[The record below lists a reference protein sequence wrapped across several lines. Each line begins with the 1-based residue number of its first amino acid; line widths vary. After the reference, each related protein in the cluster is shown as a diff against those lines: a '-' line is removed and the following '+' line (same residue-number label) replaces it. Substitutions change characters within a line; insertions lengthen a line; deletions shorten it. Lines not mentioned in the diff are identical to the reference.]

1 MRTLAAQVTAITLLC
16 AGAAAAADMRVP
28 VKAPAPA
35 PVASYNWTGCYL
47 GGGGGYGM
55 YDQDT
60 QLFTAAGAP
69 INSSLDQGGRGW
81 FGTVQVGCDIQ
92 VGGSFVIGAF
102 ADYDW
107 SGIRGN
113 HTGGDGSVGLQS
125 GRVKL
130 DNSWAAGGRIGYL
143 VTPSLLG
150 FFSAG
155 YTQAEF
161 TGTTF
166 FFPGGVADNSATP
179 GSRLAATLSVV
190 APNMRSRGFRS
201 ADCSGSPSTA
211 LPTMAPRHLRN
222 SFRRR
227 DCRTATPN
235 GTILS
240 SRPSAP
246 NWSGASTL
254 VVAAAPTD

>member
-1 MRTLAAQVTAITLLC
+1 MKMLAAQVTAISLLC
-16 AGAAAAADMRVP
+16 AGAASAADMRMP

-60 QLFTAAGAP
+60 QLFGAGGAP
-69 INSSLDQGGRGW
+69 TNNSLDQGGRGW
-81 FGTVQVGCDIQ
+81 FATVQVGCDIQ
-92 VGGSFVIGAF
+92 IGGSFVIGAF

-107 SGIRGN
+107 SRIRGN

-143 VTPSLLG
+143 VTPSLLA

-166 FFPGGVADNSATP
+166 FFPGGAADNSATP
-179 GSRLAATLSVV
+179 GATFSGYFIGGGTEYALSWLPFRGLFWKSEYRFADYGSKTLTQFIPATGAA
-190 APNMRSRGFRS
+190 NGF
-201 ADCSGSPSTA
+201 TE
-211 LPTMAPRHLRN
+211 RN
-222 SFRRR
+222 HSYVQTI
-227 DCRTATPN
+227 RTELVWRFN
-235 GTILS
+235 FGGGG
-240 SRPSAP
+240 
-246 NWSGASTL
+246 GAF
-254 VVAAAPTD
+254 

>member
-1 MRTLAAQVTAITLLC
+1 MKTLAAQVTAITLLC

-35 PVASYNWTGCYL
+35 PVAAYNWTGCYL

-161 TGTTF
+161 SGTTF
-166 FFPGGVADNSATP
+166 FFPTGVADNSATP
-179 GSRLAATLSVV
+179 GATFSGYFIGGGTEYALSWLPFRGLFWKSEYRFADYGTKTLAQFIPATGLLNGNTERNHTYVQTI
-190 APNMRSRGFRS
+190 RSELVWRFNFG
-201 ADCSGSPSTA
+201 G
-211 LPTMAPRHLRN
+211 
-222 SFRRR
+222 
-227 DCRTATPN
+227 
-235 GTILS
+235 GG
-240 SRPSAP
+240 
-246 NWSGASTL
+246 GAY
-254 VVAAAPTD
+254 